1 MTFRPVVLALLIW
14 HGPLLAAAP
23 PDRAE
28 DAVLRLD
35 ALLQQAVA
43 RNPTIRATQARWK
56 AALQKR
62 PQAVALPDPQLEL
75 MPYLT
80 KMAEEEEEWGVQV
93 SQMIPH
99 PRRRAIAGRI
109 ADKEARAAYLKHQI
123 AVRNAIAD
131 TKEAFVELY
140 YIDRAQVVTREVS
153 KLYARYAGLA
163 AGGVDAGG
171 PRLPETFRA
180 EAQRSQLGYDL
191 VLLQQMRDAETA
203 RLQAA
208 VGSPELAVTATE
220 ELGEVPERLPEKA
233 ALERT
238 AEAHNQELAA
248 AGVEVERA
256 QDQVVQAR
264 LVRTPDFS
272 LGAQFMKTGGQ
283 DLPGGDPTRDPLRLN
298 VGVTLPIWGDK
309 NRAVV
314 AEARE
319 GEKAARSERDAQLL
333 SLRADLARTYFALA
347 NAHRLVRLYRDS
359 LIPQSRQAMQSA
371 ETLHRTGAAS
381 ILSVIETTVTFHNFE
396 LARLR
401 ATADFFQNVAK
412 LERLIGTAL
421 VIESGA
427 PAKEV
432 EE

>member
-1 MTFRPVVLALLIW
+1 MVFRTIVLILSAWLGAALLC
-14 HGPLLAAAP
+14 AQE
-23 PDRAE
+23 RR
-28 DAVLRLD
+28 LRLD
-35 ALLQQAVA
+35 DLLRLAAA
-43 RNPTIRATQARWK
+43 RNPTLRATQARWK
-56 AALQKR
+56 AAQQKR

-80 KMAEEEEEWGVQV
+80 RMADEEEEWGVQV

-99 PRRRAIAGRI
+99 PRRRAIAGKI

-131 TKEAFVELY
+131 TKAAFLELY

-153 KLYARYAGLA
+153 RLYDRYAGLA
-163 AGGVDAGG
+163 AGSVGG

-191 VLLQQMRDAETA
+191 VLLQQMRDAEVA
-203 RLQAA
+203 RLRAA
-208 VGSPELAVTATE
+208 TGSPQLAVTTTAE
-220 ELGEVPERLPEKA
+220 IGEIPARLPEVA
-233 ALERT
+233 VLERT

-248 AGVEVERA
+248 AGVELERA
-256 QDQVVQAR
+256 RDQVAQAR

-283 DLPGGDPTRDPLRLN
+283 DAPGGDPTRDPLRLN
-298 VGVTLPIWGDK
+298 LGVTLPLWGDK
-309 NRAVV
+309 NRAVI

-319 GEKAARSERDAQLL
+319 SEEAARSEREAQLL

-359 LIPQSRQAMQSA
+359 LIPQSRQAIQSA
-371 ETLHRTGAAS
+371 EALHRTGAAS
-381 ILSVIETTVTFHNFE
+381 ILALIEATVNFHNFE

-401 ATADFFQNVAK
+401 ATVDFFQNVAK

-421 VIESGA
+421 VM
-427 PAKEV
+427 EV